1 MAELDNIPQ
10 TQSIDIARVKVE
22 ESLLTNITE
31 LNNQLGA
38 IINEFGQIYI
48 RKKEISEELIRLDE
62 ILERAEDDFK
72 LTNNKLKEAL
82 DELDEKYPQ
91 GRLNLQDGTIQYQP
105 GAPTRKQLAEA
116 QNQQPAPNGV
126 NNGFKVVKE

>member
-1 MAELDNIPQ
+1 MAELDNVPQ
-10 TQSIDIARVKVE
+10 TQSIEIAKVKVE
-22 ESLLTNITE
+22 ESLLNNITE

>member
-1 MAELDNIPQ
+1 MAELDNVPQ
-10 TQSIDIARVKVE
+10 TQSIEIAKVKVE
-22 ESLLTNITE
+22 ESLLNNITE

-105 GAPTRKQLAEA
+105 GAPTRKQLAE
-116 QNQQPAPNGV
+116 QQGGLA
-126 NNGFKVVKE
+126 